1 MTNISNYI
9 MQKTR
14 KKALNTEKIMNIRKL
29 EELRE
34 GRDKNFIDFK
44 VVQKIWTTMYIL
56 TLLYYGDG
64 SEKRHKISVSL
75 HELRNRGVRVE
86 VGRVWSDIVS
96 LHTYRH
102 KFLLRPFKYTIEK
115 KGGGGG
121 EQKLFNY
128 TESCE
133 KHAPICRKF
142 NYKSLLWNC

>member
-1 MTNISNYI
+1 
-9 MQKTR
+9 
-14 KKALNTEKIMNIRKL
+14 
-29 EELRE
+29 
-34 GRDKNFIDFK
+34 
-44 VVQKIWTTMYIL
+44 MYIL

-102 KFLLRPFKYTIEK
+102 KFLLRPFKYTIEE

-121 EQKLFNY
+121 AKVVQLYGKL
-128 TESCE
+128 
-133 KHAPICRKF
+133 RKTRAH
-142 NYKSLLWNC
+142 LPEIQL

>member
-1 MTNISNYI
+1 
-9 MQKTR
+9 
-14 KKALNTEKIMNIRKL
+14 
-29 EELRE
+29 
-34 GRDKNFIDFK
+34 
-44 VVQKIWTTMYIL
+44 MYIL

-121 EQKLFNY
+121 SK
-128 TESCE
+128 SCS
-133 KHAPICRKF
+133 IIRKAAK
-142 NYKSLLWNC
+142 NTRPSAGNSIINLYYETVN